1 MADNDI
7 FPDFSGLPDEPHEPI
22 NKDFS
27 GLADNNGALNNTV
40 NNGVG
45 NGSANNFNGNGAAGN
60 NVPQST
66 TGNTNTEDVDYEKLS
81 YSKLSYKRVQRL
93 RRRAKRRGVEVP
105 KLEYPL
111 TKPDKPRILFWIMA
125 IISAILYLGIVVGVG
140 YLADALITSINGSGL
155 GEFIKNITKPEF
167 VLLSLGIP
175 TTVSLI
181 FIIIIYSLIVLL
193 LLAAVLFVIYAFRF
207 VRESF
212 YMATCSKEEFAK
224 GSIITGRIL
233 RYTVIIVLVTVLLIV
248 GLVRGPSDDVIVKVI
263 SGVLYGVLLLVLGG
277 PLLLM
282 VLERRKCKKWFEAQ
296 PEEKKRNYIEHDR
309 GLSGAKDHTFIFGNR
324 PRPPFGF

>member
-1 MADNDI
+1 MTDNDI
-7 FPDFSGLPDEPHEPI
+7 FPDFSGLPDEPPEPI

-40 NNGVG
+40 NN
-45 NGSANNFNGNGAAGN
+45 
-60 NVPQST
+60 VPQST
-66 TGNTNTEDVDYEKLS
+66 PCNTNAEDVDYEKLS

-125 IISAILYLGIVVGVG
+125 IISAILYLGLVVGAGFLV
-140 YLADALITSINGSGL
+140 DATIRNVTSINGSGL
-155 GEFIKNITKPEF
+155 GDFIKNITKPEF

-175 TTVSLI
+175 TTISLI
-181 FIIIIYSLIVLL
+181 FVILIYASIVLL
-193 LLAAVLFVIYAFRF
+193 AVAVVLLVIYAFRF

-233 RYTVIIVLVTVLLIV
+233 RYSIIIVLVTVLLIV
-248 GLVRGPSDDVIVKVI
+248 GLVRGPSDDVVVKVI

-309 GLSGAKDHTFIFGNR
+309 GLSGAKEHSFINDHW
-324 PRPPFGF
+324 PRPPFRF